1 MVLNKRILRDF
12 RQNAVRNIA
21 MILIISLSMAM
32 VVALCSTTECI
43 SYVIHSEWKKTN
55 VEDGSFET
63 YIPLSK
69 RNMSDLSE
77 LDVVIEKMFYTDI
90 YVNSVSHLRF
100 FTDRKYIDRAY
111 PEEGRVPRY
120 DNELFI
126 EKLYAQ
132 KHSLNV
138 GDEFYVGDRLFYI
151 CGIGCLPDYCY
162 VKQNTSDVAAND
174 EFSVALVTSKAFDEI
189 RGTNKIVYN
198 YAFKLGQNCT
208 AKQLR
213 KKLAKLDFDTN
224 AVSDTYIRSLVNSA
238 DDLKKEFN
246 GAMDS
251 ISFGAAQ
258 LAHGIENIGKAYGA
272 GSSSQ
277 PLYNGAMNI
286 SYAAAEIKDGF
297 SEFLEQN
304 TKVELVNLSSFS
316 EAKYSIRINDALND
330 SKLGKQAALV
340 VGVILLL
347 LLVYML
353 SIFASGTIEKE
364 RGIIGTL
371 YALGYSKNEILSHY
385 LKTPMIVSCTGAL
398 IGFIGGILLTD
409 PLSMSYSTMY
419 SFPEIVHVYPL
430 YLVLYA
436 LGVPTV
442 LSYLINRRVLGK
454 KLSETPLSMM
464 HAKITASGKYNFD
477 LGKNFNFET
486 KFRIRQFCR
495 ELKGNL
501 TLFAGV
507 IISVLLIMFSVACYG
522 SISSYINCITDD
534 VNYNYLYILQNPVSD
549 LPDNSVVGYTLGF
562 NVDYALTGGEME
574 VTLSGIGADNPYFD
588 FAPTLSEEPG
598 EVYMSDAVRTKFGY
612 HVGDTVVFHDNSEDR
627 RYAFKIAGEVKFGS
641 GLYFFMNLDA
651 MREAFGL
658 DYFDKDELKRG
669 QRPPKACDY
678 YYNTVYSDEKLE
690 FRHNMALSE
699 VVKTDLE
706 SSAAKFMTLMWD
718 MILLLIGVSVIIFVS
733 VMYLLMKLEI
743 DRSNFSVSL
752 LKALG
757 YPEKTVNSFYIGSS
771 FYVTLASIIIGMPI
785 CRVIIKYMYPYCVS
799 NVNGGFPAVITPIQ
813 YAIIIAIVLASY
825 FATRLMLVR
834 YLSKIKLTEI
844 LKNRE

>member
-1 MVLNKRILRDF
+1 MVLSKRIFRDF
-12 RQNAVRNIA
+12 KQNAVRNIA
-21 MILIISLSMAM
+21 MTLIIALSMAL
-32 VVALCSTTECI
+32 VTALCSTTECI
-43 SYVIHSEWKKTN
+43 SYVIHSEWDKTN

-69 RNMSDLSE
+69 RNMSELAK
-77 LDVVIEKMFYTDI
+77 LDVIIEKMFYTDI
-90 YVNSVSHLRF
+90 SVNSVSQLRF
-100 FTDRKYIDRAY
+100 FADRKYIDRAY
-111 PEEGRVPRY
+111 PEAGRVPRY
-120 DNELFI
+120 DNELFL

-132 KHSLNV
+132 KHGLGV
-138 GDEFYVGDRLFYI
+138 GDEFHVGDRVFYI
-151 CGIGCLPDYCY
+151 CGTGCLPDYCY

-189 RGTNKIVYN
+189 RGSNKTVYS
-198 YAFKLGQNCT
+198 YAYKLGENCT

-224 AVSDTYIRSLVNSA
+224 AVSDTYIRSLVSSSDA
-238 DDLKKEFN
+238 LKNEFY

-251 ISFGAAQ
+251 LSFGAAQ
-258 LAHGIENIGKAYGA
+258 IAHGIEDIGKANGETRA
-272 GSSSQ
+272 VR

-286 SYAAAEIKDGF
+286 SFAAAEIKDEF
-297 SEFLEQN
+297 SEFLESN
-304 TKVELVNLSSFS
+304 TKTELVNLSSFS

-340 VGVILLL
+340 IGVILLL

-385 LKTPMIVSCTGAL
+385 LKTPMIVSCGGAV
-398 IGFIGGILLTD
+398 IGFICGILLTE
-409 PLSMSYSTMY
+409 PLSASYSSMY

-430 YLVLYA
+430 YLILYA

-442 LSYLINRRVLGK
+442 LSYIINRRVLGK

-464 HAKITASGKYNFD
+464 HAKITASGKYDFA
-477 LGKNFNFET
+477 LGKSLSFEA

-501 TLFAGV
+501 TLFAGLV
-507 IISVLLIMFSVACYG
+507 ISVLIIMFSVACYG
-522 SISSYINCITDD
+522 SISSYINGITDD
-534 VNYNYLYILQNPVSD
+534 VNYDYLYILRNPVSD
-549 LPDNSVVGYTLGF
+549 LPDNAVVGYTLGF

-574 VTLSGIGADNPYFD
+574 ITLSGIDADNPYFD
-588 FAPTLSEEPG
+588 FAPILPDEPG

-612 HVGDTVVFHDNSEDR
+612 RVGDTVVFHDNSEDR
-627 RYAFKIAGEVKFGS
+627 RYAFKIAGQVKFGS

-658 DYFDKDELKRG
+658 ERFDKDGLKRG

-678 YYNTVYSDEKLE
+678 YYNTVYSAEKLE

-699 VVKTDLE
+699 VVKADLE
-706 SSAAKFMTLMWD
+706 ASAAKFMTLMWD
-718 MILLLIGVSVIIFVS
+718 MILLLIGVSVIIFIS

-743 DRSNFSVSL
+743 DRSSFSVSL

-757 YPEKTVNSFYIGSS
+757 YSEKTVNSFYIGSS
-771 FYVTLASIIIGMPI
+771 FYVTLASLIIGMPV

-799 NVNGGFPAVITPIQ
+799 NVNGGFPAVITVPQ
-813 YAIIIAIVLASY
+813 YALIIIIVLASY

-834 YLSKIKLTEI
+834 YLSKIRLTEI